1 MVELKNVSVTYSSGV
16 DALNN
21 VSLKINDGDFAFV
34 VGSSGAGKS
43 TMIKLLLK
51 EIDATSGTV
60 TVNGYNLNKLKKNK
74 IPEFRRTL
82 GFVFQDFR
90 LIPSM
95 TVYENI
101 AFVLRVIDAPPKFIR
116 KRVPYVIGLV
126 GLQDKVESYPDE
138 LSGGEMQRVAIARAL
153 VNDPQLIIADEPTGN
168 IDPELSYE
176 IVELLKGINDQGT
189 TILMVT
195 HEHDLVRHFG
205 GRIINITD
213 GEIVFDEVVAGSTD
227 ELSDFEPT
235 ILPVPENFTVDD
247 GLDAEELLSESEF
260 PDIDLSDDDD
270 EEEDYSDSGEVTDE
284 EEVVSDIPEAVPET
298 VTEKDITADD
308 IIAAIN
314 PPSEENSENTVTK
327 ADADEIIAA
336 IMEEQSQG
344 GTP

>member
-1 MVELKNVSVTYSSGV
+1 MVELQNVSVTYSSGV

-51 EIDATSGTV
+51 EIDATSGVV
-60 TVNGYNLNKLKKNK
+60 TVNGYNLNKLKKRK

-101 AFVLRVIDAPPKFIR
+101 AFVLRVIDAPIKYIR
-116 KRVPYVIGLV
+116 KRVPYVISLV
-126 GLQDKVESYPDE
+126 GLHAKTNSYPDE
-138 LSGGEMQRVAIARAL
+138 LSGGEKQRVAIARAL

-213 GEIVFDEVVAGSTD
+213 GEIVFDEVISGLGD
-227 ELSDFEPT
+227 EP
-235 ILPVPENFTVDD
+235 LPE
-247 GLDAEELLSESEF
+247 EELAAAMARAGATGQIQVPQKPEIQTPGIVTSTEDAL
-260 PDIDLSDDDD
+260 ID
-270 EEEDYSDSGEVTDE
+270 EV
-284 EEVVSDIPEAVPET
+284 
-298 VTEKDITADD
+298 
-308 IIAAIN
+308 IAAI
-314 PPSEENSENTVTK
+314 
-327 ADADEIIAA
+327 AGID
-336 IMEEQSQG
+336 QG
-344 GTP
+344 GSE

>member
-51 EIDATSGTV
+51 EIDATSGVV
-60 TVNGYNLNKLKKNK
+60 TVNGYNLNKLKRRK

-101 AFVLRVIDAPPKFIR
+101 AFVLRVIDAPAKYIR
-116 KRVPYVIGLV
+116 KRVPYVISLV
-126 GLQDKVESYPDE
+126 GLHAKTNSYPDE
-138 LSGGEMQRVAIARAL
+138 LSGGEKQRVAIARAL

-176 IVELLKGINDQGT
+176 IVELLKSINDQGT

-205 GRIINITD
+205 GRIISITE
-213 GEIVFDEVVAGSTD
+213 GEIVFDEVITGATD
-227 ELSDFEPT
+227 EPFADIENSISDEDMAEVFAEET
-235 ILPVPENFTVDD
+235 LEKIQQSAADD
-247 GLDAEELLSESEF
+247 GELS
-260 PDIDLSDDDD
+260 IDNM
-270 EEEDYSDSGEVTDE
+270 
-284 EEVVSDIPEAVPET
+284 
-298 VTEKDITADD
+298 TADD
-308 IIAAIN
+308 VIAAIGGDALLADMAA
-314 PPSEENSENTVTK
+314 SSAENK
-327 ADADEIIAA
+327 D
-336 IMEEQSQG
+336 G
-344 GTP
+344 GAE

>member
-51 EIDATSGTV
+51 EINATSGVV
-60 TVNGYNLNKLKKNK
+60 TVNGYNLNKLKRRK

-101 AFVLRVIDAPPKFIR
+101 AFVLRVIDAPKSYIR
-116 KRVPYVIGLV
+116 KRVPYVISLV
-126 GLQDKVESYPDE
+126 GLQAKSSSYPDE
-138 LSGGEMQRVAIARAL
+138 LSGGEKQRVAIARAL
-153 VNDPQLIIADEPTGN
+153 VNDPKLITDEPTGN

-176 IVELLKGINDQGT
+176 IVELLKGINDCGT

-213 GEIVFDEVVAGSTD
+213 GEIVFDEVIGGV
-227 ELSDFEPT
+227 
-235 ILPVPENFTVDD
+235 N
-247 GLDAEELLSESEF
+247 
-260 PDIDLSDDDD
+260 
-270 EEEDYSDSGEVTDE
+270 
-284 EEVVSDIPEAVPET
+284 EA
-298 VTEKDITADD
+298 
-308 IIAAIN
+308 
-314 PPSEENSENTVTK
+314 
-327 ADADEIIAA
+327 
-336 IMEEQSQG
+336 
-344 GTP
+344 

>member
-51 EIDATSGTV
+51 EIDATSGVV
-60 TVNGYNLNKLKKNK
+60 TVNGYNLNKLKKRK

-101 AFVLRVIDAPPKFIR
+101 AFVLRVIDAPIKYIR
-116 KRVPYVIGLV
+116 KRVPYVISLV
-126 GLQDKVESYPDE
+126 GLHAKTNSYPDE
-138 LSGGEMQRVAIARAL
+138 LSGGEKQRVAIARAL

-205 GRIINITD
+205 GRIINITE
-213 GEIVFDEVVAGSTD
+213 GEIVFDEVISGTGD
-227 ELSDFEPT
+227 ELLADMSAEMPA
-235 ILPVPENFTVDD
+235 ETVSEAISEAEQTSGITESEDT
-247 GLDAEELLSESEF
+247 GEVEEL
-260 PDIDLSDDDD
+260 PI
-270 EEEDYSDSGEVTDE
+270 EDMS
-284 EEVVSDIPEAVPET
+284 
-298 VTEKDITADD
+298 ADD
-308 IIAAIN
+308 IISAIGGIPEPEQAEKELMKPVAENIDVDITQELPKIPDEETPEQLLAAL
-314 PPSEENSENTVTK
+314 SKNT
-327 ADADEIIAA
+327 E
-336 IMEEQSQG
+336 G
-344 GTP
+344 GAE